1 MNYHHAQVGG
11 KYHESSSVTFSCNN
25 GYDLSGSTWAS
36 CVMGVT
42 ESQGIWN
49 EIPTCVQSNEKPFQ
63 LFYTCAFMGKSVKIQ
78 FWSFYSILLFYLYF
92 VVTTTTTP
100 SPSSSSGCF
109 PSESRVKLENGK
121 SVTMSELQIGDKI
134 QTGTHQY
141 SLLCFSNLCIENQM
155 KTVQ

>member
-1 MNYHHAQVGG
+1 MEGRYTEGTLAVF
-11 KYHESSSVTFSCNN
+11 TCNN
-25 GYDLSGSTWAS
+25 GYDISGDVVAS

-78 FWSFYSILLFYLYF
+78 FCSFYSILLFYLYF
-92 VVTTTTTP
+92 VVTTTTTTTTP

-121 SVTMSELQIGDKI
+121 LVAMSELQIGDKI
-134 QTGTHQY
+134 QTGTH
-141 SLLCFSNLCIENQM
+141 
-155 KTVQ
+155 